1 MNQAQSATE
10 RSADPVVVE
19 RITKRYGNNRG
30 IENVSFSVAAGEIF
44 GFLGP
49 NGAGKSTALRCML
62 GFLRPDSGTI
72 TIHGRDVRHDGVE
85 SRRFLGNLPTEF
97 SLEDR
102 MTGREMIRLFA
113 RLRSIGSDL
122 SHADELARRL
132 SADLDRPMRQLS
144 RGNKQKIGIVQA
156 MFHRPPVLIL
166 DEPTGGLDPL
176 VQETF
181 LDLLGEAR
189 DAGQAIVISSHNLS
203 EIERIA
209 DRVGIIRDGVLVA
222 VQSPHELVGRSVR
235 QIRIVF
241 RHAIAPDLADRLI
254 ALPNTTDHQI
264 AGNIAA
270 LGLHAEPNDLLQ
282 LISGYEVES
291 LDAERP
297 ALEEIFRRY
306 YEAGSAA

>member
-1 MNQAQSATE
+1 
-10 RSADPVVVE
+10 
-19 RITKRYGNNRG
+19 
-30 IENVSFSVAAGEIF
+30 
-44 GFLGP
+44 
-49 NGAGKSTALRCML
+49 
-62 GFLRPDSGTI
+62 
-72 TIHGRDVRHDGVE
+72 
-85 SRRFLGNLPTEF
+85 
-97 SLEDR
+97 

-203 EIERIA
+203 
-209 DRVGIIRDGVLVA
+209 
-222 VQSPHELVGRSVR
+222 
-235 QIRIVF
+235 
-241 RHAIAPDLADRLI
+241 
-254 ALPNTTDHQI
+254 
-264 AGNIAA
+264 
-270 LGLHAEPNDLLQ
+270 
-282 LISGYEVES
+282 
-291 LDAERP
+291 
-297 ALEEIFRRY
+297 
-306 YEAGSAA
+306 